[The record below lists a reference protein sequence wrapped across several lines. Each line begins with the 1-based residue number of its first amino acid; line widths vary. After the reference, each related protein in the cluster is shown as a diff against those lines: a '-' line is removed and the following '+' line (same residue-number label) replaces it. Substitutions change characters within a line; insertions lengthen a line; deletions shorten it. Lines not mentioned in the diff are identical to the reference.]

1 MTEPERATQ
10 VWELAERMQ
19 GDIAREIRVM
29 LGEETYDPRIFTDA
43 ERARRVQALKLC
55 ADESTDAAA
64 RHASW
69 VRMHVEGG
77 WTYGPE
83 FNPAIKQHPNLK
95 PWDELPQ
102 STRSK
107 AEIFAIVARYA
118 AQLAALP

>member
-1 MTEPERATQ
+1 MTEPTRSTQ

-19 GDIAREIRVM
+19 GDIAREIRVL
-29 LGEETYDPRIFTDA
+29 LGEEKYDPRIFTDA
-43 ERARRVQALKLC
+43 ERERRVHALKLC

-64 RHASW
+64 RHRAW
-69 VRMHVEGG
+69 MTMHTVDG

-118 AQLAALP
+118 AQIAALP